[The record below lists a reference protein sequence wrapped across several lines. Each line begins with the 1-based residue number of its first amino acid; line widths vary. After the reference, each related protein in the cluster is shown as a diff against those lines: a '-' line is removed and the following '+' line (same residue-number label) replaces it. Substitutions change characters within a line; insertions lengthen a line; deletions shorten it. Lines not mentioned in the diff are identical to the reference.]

1 MTRVKRGKTAKRR
14 HKRLLKEARG
24 FITKRRISYKTAKE
38 ALLRAGKYA
47 YRDRRAKK
55 RSARRLWNIR
65 INTAVREQG
74 LTYNKFIDALKKSN
88 IELDRKILSDLAL
101 NNPTIFGKIVEAVKK

>member
-14 HKRLLKEARG
+14 HKRILKEARG
-24 FITKRRISYKTAKE
+24 YITKRRTSFKTAKE

-55 RSARRLWNIR
+55 RSFRQLWNIR
-65 INTAVREQG
+65 INTAVKERG
-74 LTYNKFIDALKKSN
+74 ISYSKFIDALKKSS
-88 IELDRKILSDLAL
+88 IELDRKVLADLAL
-101 NNPTIFGKIVEAVKK
+101 NNPAVFDKIVEAVKK

>member
-14 HKRLLKEARG
+14 HKRILKEARG
-24 FITKRRISYKTAKE
+24 YITKRRTSFKTAKE
-38 ALLRAGKYA
+38 ALIKAGKYA

-55 RSARRLWNIR
+55 RSARQLWNIR

-74 LTYNKFIDALKKSN
+74 LTYSKFIDALKKAN

-101 NNPTIFGKIVEAVKK
+101 NNPAVFAKILEAVKK